1 MPSSPQLS
9 LMTKILNLKGVY
21 ALNYSITDNVGIFI
35 SVEEENKEAI
45 CQNCQRTTQKIHKN
59 IDATLQDIQM
69 GNQDVFLKN

>member
-35 SVEEENKEAI
+35 RVEEENKEAI
-45 CQNCQRTTQKIHKN
+45 CPNCQRITQKIHKN

-69 GNQDVFLKN
+69 GNQDVF

>member
-35 SVEEENKEAI
+35 SVEEENKEVI
-45 CQNCQRTTQKIHKN
+45 CPNCQRNGKP
-59 IDATLQDIQM
+59 
-69 GNQDVFLKN
+69 GCF